1 MAAMNSS
8 PSCKGGAEND
18 DDDGDDE
25 ETMVNI
31 HS

>member
-18 DDDGDDE
+18 DDDDDE

>member
-18 DDDGDDE
+18 DDDDE